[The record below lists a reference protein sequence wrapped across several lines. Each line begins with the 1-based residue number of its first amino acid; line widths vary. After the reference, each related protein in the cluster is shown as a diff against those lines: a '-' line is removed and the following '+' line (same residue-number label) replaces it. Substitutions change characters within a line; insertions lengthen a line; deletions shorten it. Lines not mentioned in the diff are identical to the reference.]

1 MTHHARGLWR
11 SSRPSL
17 PDPVS
22 DPRSWRRAPIHFLQG
37 LLMGGADIIP
47 GVSGGTMALIVGI
60 YKDLIGAIGD
70 GFTAVVTLVR
80 GRPREAWAQLTAI
93 PWPLL
98 APLAVGI
105 FAAIGLG
112 SLIVPELLDTYP
124 VQCRAL
130 FFGLVA
136 ASLVIPW
143 RERSEHH
150 AWHYGVALVAA
161 AAAFFLVGLPRSG
174 DAADPSVFRI
184 AGTAAVA
191 INAMILPG
199 VSGAFLLEVLGLYRT
214 TLEALRSLDLAYVAT
229 FALGAGL
236 GLGLAAKG
244 LSWLLD
250 RYHDVTMT
258 VLVGLLAGSLR
269 ALWPWVG
276 FVEHTD
282 SDGVIERVPDPSAL
296 LSPNADPATILGG
309 GVGWGPALALALVGF
324 AAVTALAFIGRKRL
338 DAGDDILAAEH
349 HEI

>member
-1 MTHHARGLWR
+1 MPDD
-11 SSRPSL
+11 SSY
-17 PDPVS
+17 
-22 DPRSWRRAPIHFLQG
+22 SWRRAPLRFAQG

-70 GFTAVVTLVR
+70 GFTAVLTLVR
-80 GRPREAWAQLTAI
+80 GRPKEAWTQLLAI
-93 PWPLL
+93 NWALL

-105 FAAIGLG
+105 FTAIGAG
-112 SLIVPELLDTYP
+112 SLIVPELLETYP
-124 VQCRAL
+124 VQCRSV

-143 RERSEHH
+143 RERREHH
-150 AWHYGVALVAA
+150 RWHYAVAA
-161 AAAFFLVGLPRSG
+161 VAAVVAFVLVGLPRSG

-199 VSGAFLLEVLGLYRT
+199 VSGAFLLEVLGLYSP
-214 TLEALRSLDLAYVAT
+214 TLDALRSLDVGYVAA
-229 FALGAGL
+229 FALGAGI

-250 RYHDVTMT
+250 HYHDATMT

-276 FVEHTD
+276 FVEHTS
-282 SDGVIERVPDPSAL
+282 SDGTVEFVPDPSRL
-296 LSPNADPATILGG
+296 LSPNADPALLLGDG
-309 GVGWGPALALALVGF
+309 SVGW
-324 AAVTALAFIGRKRL
+324 TLAFGLVALGFGFVTLLTWVGRRQL
-338 DAGDDILAAEH
+338 
-349 HEI
+349 